1 MPVVPTTSGRQVE
14 SRGVQSA
21 GLQTFSQPGI
31 GDAFVRA
38 GTEAIDVLGQAKQ
51 RANIALAQEA
61 SLNLSQISSDL
72 LNNPETGLLNLKG
85 KNAIGKGHEYTQ
97 QFDAQVE
104 QLAMSLP
111 DEQARNAFMQQAQQ
125 QRIQFT
131 TQAGRHEI
139 GQINAYEEGQF
150 QATLLNNGKNAA
162 ALYGDNAAY
171 VLANKQTF
179 QQIEEYG
186 AAHGWSDEQIQAKKI
201 EFKEKVA
208 DAALSQW
215 SANNA
220 TAFIQS
226 NGELS
231 DTAAGA
237 RRAVTDSGSSERVR
251 GIRNNNPGN
260 LEYSK
265 TNPWVGQTGDDGRFA
280 KFETPEHGIRAL
292 GRNLMSYQRQGIDTV
307 SEIIN
312 RWAPPT
318 DKNDTMSY
326 IKAVCEQLGVS
337 ADEPLDASNPDTLK
351 ALCAAIIHHEN
362 GSQPYSDQQL
372 TAGVS
377 AALGLSTIPT
387 NTKRYTGNAA
397 FDAASPEAQA
407 SFMRQADQLRR
418 QQQAEY
424 KTMIDSQV
432 RDATAAYMRGV
443 EFPNPPGEAD
453 FIAAYGVRE
462 GNLRY
467 TEFKN
472 TQIAGQYIGSFRNM
486 PTSSITAYVEQLR
499 PDTGETGEGYAARA
513 ALYDNVVSAANQV
526 IKQRQ
531 SDPVQFSLAS
541 GQTKPIDMSNK
552 DNFGQS
558 VALRAAQVSDL
569 AKSYGTPLTFFS
581 KDEANQIGVFF
592 RDAPVSDVIGKLDR
606 KYYIRADG
614 QLMNDAE
621 LSAFLGEAYNTIA
634 TGGLNKLTDTGMRIS
649 GARANR
655 GNASRQIH
663 FKDADSYLQYQQ
675 LYGDRSLWEIMVGHL
690 EGISKDIALVE
701 TYGPN
706 PDHVFR
712 SLLDQVKAETA
723 TANPSKTGKVER
735 LANNTENLYNFI
747 SGKTQP
753 VANPHIARWSDNIR
767 NWLVASRLGSA
778 LLSSFSDLGTMYLS
792 AKVTNLP
799 MNQLFRNQLE
809 AMDPTNRT
817 ELARARR
824 AGLAMESLLGSVNRW
839 AMDNMGPSV
848 SRWAATAVMRASG
861 LTAWSDAHKRAYGV
875 TMMGSLGEVVSRTP
889 DLRSLDDSDFRIL
902 KSKGITDTDWSVWK
916 LAQQEDWGNGNNTML
931 TPESIMRIPDSAVKH
946 LGEPERVKFEATR
959 KLLGAVTEEVDMA
972 VITPGAR
979 EQLITGSGIQRGT
992 WKGEL
997 TRSVFLFKSFPI
1009 SVVMRHWS
1017 RAMGMPSAGGRA
1029 AYIAT
1034 FIASTT
1040 ILGALSQQLN
1050 DLASGRNPREMT
1062 GEDAAKF
1069 WLGALLKGGGLG
1081 LYGDFLLSDHTRYGS
1096 GALASMLGPVAG
1108 LVDDVV
1114 KIAQGIPL
1122 NAVEGKSEQTGGDL
1136 VKLGKGLMPG
1146 ANLWYLKAALDHMIF
1161 NQMQEYF
1168 SPGYLRKMEQRSKKE
1183 FNQTYWWRPQ
1193 DVTPQ

>member
-1 MPVVPTTSGRQVE
+1 MRQECIQAVQQAAQRTLTAREIQNIEDRIYRNMRSIARDDPMSWRQLSESERLYRAAQLASEELQREAALKKRRVALTIAARQRLDKFINSYQGADGKLGALNRTIAFNADGKSNFLSVE
-14 SRGVQSA
+14 SR
-21 GLQTFSQPGI
+21 T
-31 GDAFVRA
+31 
-38 GTEAIDVLGQAKQ
+38 K
-51 RANIALAQEA
+51 
-61 SLNLSQISSDL
+61 
-72 LNNPETGLLNLKG
+72 
-85 KNAIGKGHEYTQ
+85 
-97 QFDAQVE
+97 
-104 QLAMSLP
+104 
-111 DEQARNAFMQQAQQ
+111 
-125 QRIQFT
+125 
-131 TQAGRHEI
+131 
-139 GQINAYEEGQF
+139 
-150 QATLLNNGKNAA
+150 ATRD
-162 ALYGDNAAY
+162 Y
-171 VLANKQTF
+171 
-179 QQIEEYG
+179 
-186 AAHGWSDEQIQAKKI
+186 
-201 EFKEKVA
+201 
-208 DAALSQW
+208 ALSQLQE
-215 SANNA
+215 
-220 TAFIQS
+220 AF
-226 NGELS
+226 E
-231 DTAAGA
+231 
-237 RRAVTDSGSSERVR
+237 AVD
-251 GIRNNNPGN
+251 P
-260 LEYSK
+260 
-265 TNPWVGQTGDDGRFA
+265 RFFGL
-280 KFETPEHGIRAL
+280 FE
-292 GRNLMSYQRQGIDTV
+292 
-307 SEIIN
+307 
-312 RWAPPT
+312 
-318 DKNDTMSY
+318 
-326 IKAVCEQLGVS
+326 
-337 ADEPLDASNPDTLK
+337 DE
-351 ALCAAIIHHEN
+351 
-362 GSQPYSDQQL
+362 
-372 TAGVS
+372 AGVRD
-377 AALGLSTIPT
+377 LVYEMRGQ
-387 NTKRYTGNAA
+387 NTGNAKA
-397 FDAASPEAQA
+397 RKGAKAWREVTEL
-407 SFMRQADQLRR
+407 LRR
-418 QQQAEY
+418 
-424 KTMIDSQV
+424 
-432 RDATAAYMRGV
+432 RFNDAG
-443 EFPNPPGEAD
+443 GD
-453 FIAAYGVRE
+453 
-462 GNLRY
+462 
-467 TEFKN
+467 
-472 TQIAGQYIGSFRNM
+472 IGYLENWGIPQHHSM
-486 PTSSITAYVEQLR
+486 EKVGAV
-499 PDTGETGEGYAARA
+499 
-513 ALYDNVVSAANQV
+513 
-526 IKQRQ
+526 
-531 SDPVQFSLAS
+531 
-541 GQTKPIDMSNK
+541 
-552 DNFGQS
+552 
-558 VALRAAQVSDL
+558 
-569 AKSYGTPLTFFS
+569 S
-581 KDEANQIGVFF
+581 KDKWVG
-592 RDAPVSDVIGKLDR
+592 DVIGKLDR
-606 KYYIRADG
+606 KYYTRSDG

-723 TANPSKTGKVER
+723 TANPSKTGSVER
-735 LANNTENLYNFI
+735 LANKTENLYNFI

-946 LGEPERVKFEATR
+946 LGEPERVKFEAMR

-979 EQLITGSGIQRGT
+979 EQMFVGSGLQRGT

-1034 FIASTT
+1034 FLASTT
-1040 ILGALSQQLN
+1040 MLGALSMQIT
-1050 DLASGRNPREMT
+1050 DLINGRNPKEMT
-1062 GEDAAKF
+1062 GDHMVKF
-1069 WLGALLKGGGLG
+1069 WINAFLKGGGAG
-1081 LYGDFLLSDHTRYGS
+1081 LYGDFLFSDHTRYGS

-1122 NAVEGKSEQTGGDL
+1122 NAVEGKNEQTGGDL
-1136 VKLGKGLMPG
+1136 VKFGKGLMPG